1 MGEDFKGLV
10 MFLARSLVDDPEAVS
25 LVEEDEGQRILYQ
38 LKVTESEKGKIIGK
52 GGRTARALRVLLG
65 AAAAKKG
72 LRVDLEIID
81 A

>member
-1 MGEDFKGLV
+1 VGEDFKGLV